1 MTSNF
6 NRNSNIDRL
15 YIPRSNGGRG
25 LRSIQTAHDMRIIS
39 LKQHLENNKLRSA
52 IMEKVY
58 KNKKENCIRV
68 GNNLLGKNDITSL

>member
-52 IMEKVY
+52 IIEKVY

-68 GNNLLGKNDITSL
+68 GHNLLRKVDITSQ

>member
-6 NRNSNIDRL
+6 NRNSNTDGL
-15 YIPRSNGGRG
+15 YIPRSNGGRD

-39 LKQHLENNKLRSA
+39 LKQHLENNKLQTA
-52 IMEKVY
+52 IIEKVY

-68 GNNLLGKNDITSL
+68 GHNLLRKTDITSQ